1 MIQGS
6 HNDTAHQNLEW
17 KKRKKNKLKNDINL
31 KSNLKEIQKNY
42 HQLYVNGK
50 KPRDTHL

>member
-17 KKRKKNKLKNDINL
+17 KKRKKDKLKNDINL
-31 KSNLKEIQKNY
+31 KSNLKEIQKNH
-42 HQLYVNGK
+42 HQLSVNGK
-50 KPRDTHL
+50 KPCDTHL